1 MNREEFLE
9 KLRRELEDL
18 PARDVDEIIG
28 DYRSYF
34 DEALA
39 AGRAI
44 EEVVAVH
51 GPPRRLAQE
60 LRTEMGLRRWE
71 KHPTPA
77 NLWKTALALCGLAA
91 ADIMVLL
98 PALLVLGSIAL
109 ILLFVFSLFGVIGI
123 GTLLDL
129 VSSRYDPAEGSPVY
143 LLLRSLGLLAASIGG
158 SVLLVFALR
167 GAIARLASYARLHYR
182 LLRPGPPDAFHPT
195 MKDQVQTP
203 DIVKNGIP

>member
-9 KLRRELEDL
+9 NVRRELGDM
-18 PARDVDEIIG
+18 PVRDVDEIIE

-44 EEVVAVH
+44 EDVVAAH
-51 GPPRRLAQE
+51 GDPRQLAQE

-71 KHPTPA
+71 EHHTPV
-77 NLWKTALALCGLAA
+77 NLWKAALALCGLAA

-98 PALLVLGSIAL
+98 PALLVLGSVTL
-109 ILLFVFSLFGVIGI
+109 ILFFILSLFGVIGI

-129 VSSRYDPAEGSPVY
+129 VSSSYDPAEGSATY
-143 LLLRSLGLLAASIGG
+143 LLLRSMGLLTASIGG
-158 SVLLVFALR
+158 GVLLVFALR
-167 GAIARLASYARLHYR
+167 RAIAQLARYARLHYR
-182 LLRPGPPDAFHPT
+182 LLRPGILGAAHPKR
-195 MKDQVQTP
+195 KDQVQTA
-203 DIVKNGIP
+203 DVVKKGTT